1 MKYNYNT
8 ICKSVL
14 DLWNVGYVSIKNM
27 LWAIHLKTLPSTNQI
42 NTESSDEFAPKAKP
56 IEIINF

>member
-14 DLWNVGYVSIKNM
+14 DLWNVGYVSIKKYA
-27 LWAIHLKTLPSTNQI
+27 LGHSPE
-42 NTESSDEFAPKAKP
+42 NTPLIKP
-56 IEIINF
+56 DQHRVIR